1 VYEAESR
8 GRGDRARAEIAVN
21 HSRIPLS
28 TIAAMLVGA
37 AVALAAP
44 PAALSDPPL
53 ESTASFEWESAN
65 QVLEIPQACTR
76 DGVVVTCAPSD
87 ADSLRDDGAAAG
99 VDPSSAGDSSTE
111 EVSGTEDS
119 AGDPAWGTV
128 QDYEN
133 QGIAGGPVAIYTM
146 RGTMGTLP
154 PSAYGVPATPIITGS
169 IYRAP
174 RVGIFGPPSSPWMAA
189 PRMATGPAA
198 MPLTMPGRGFP
209 LH

>member
-1 VYEAESR
+1 M
-8 GRGDRARAEIAVN
+8 N
-21 HSRIPLS
+21 HSRIPLG
-28 TIAAMLVGA
+28 TIAAMLVGV

-44 PAALSDPPL
+44 PPALSDPPL

-65 QVLEIPQACTR
+65 QVLEIPQACTK

-87 ADSLRDDGAAAG
+87 ADSLGDDDAAAG
-99 VDPSSAGDSSTE
+99 ADPSSGDSSTE

-128 QDYEN
+128 RDYEN

-146 RGTMGTLP
+146 PGTMGTPP
-154 PSAYGVPATPIITGS
+154 PSAYGVPPRPIITGS
-169 IYRAP
+169 ISTAP
-174 RVGIFGPPSSPWMAA
+174 RVAIFGPRSSPWMSP